1 MAAPL
6 RASSLRYVLSGVA
19 QLILM
24 LSYVTGIGTLLV
36 VYVGWLGSAS
46 GLAQTWVRAAV
57 LSSGAFLA
65 FLLLPVLAKWLL
77 VRRWTPREFPLWGL
91 RYLRFWLV
99 AFLVRANPL
108 AAFVGTPVYNLYLRA
123 LGARI
128 GRGAVILARGIPV
141 ATDLISV
148 GAGTIVRKDAIF
160 SGYRAEAGRIRMAP
174 VRIGRDVV
182 LGEQSVLD
190 IDTAVGDG
198 ARLGHASSLQ
208 SSQAIPAGESWHGS
222 PARPAPADLQPV
234 PPARCGRLRRFLYG
248 LWLVLSAVLLW
259 GPLGLVTLTQIALVL
274 PPVVQLREPT
284 TEAVRDPG
292 FHLVAFGWTAA
303 LFLGSILFGLV
314 TIATIPRLV
323 HRFVRP
329 DEVYPLYGVRYWCH
343 GVVSRATNSTFYTQ
357 LFGDSSA
364 IPHYMRWIGYRFV
377 RPLVQS
383 GSNFG
388 VEVKHESPYL
398 TTIGSGT
405 MVSDGLS
412 IMNADFS
419 NTSFRLREVHLG
431 NRSFFGN
438 EIVFPPGARTGDN
451 CLYATKVRVPTDGP
465 FRENVGLLGSP
476 AFEIPRSVARDA
488 AFEELTTGEEKRRR
502 LRRKNRHNLRTAL
515 LFLGVRLVDAY
526 VGTAVLYTA
535 MDLYPRF
542 GPVVAPAAIVAA
554 LLFTMA
560 FHIIV
565 ERSVTGF
572 RPLTPQFCSLLQ
584 PYFWGHERLWK
595 LSPGS
600 FMSLFNGTPMKG
612 VLWRALGVRI
622 GRRVFDDGCGMP
634 EKSLVTIGDDV
645 TVNAGTVVQAHSLED
660 GAFKSDHIVIGAG
673 ATIGPKAFVHY
684 GVTVAENSVLDA
696 DSFLM
701 KGTETT
707 PASRWRGNPAT
718 EVSSTPAVTATSKPA
733 VSASAAPARIVSH
746 AVPTMRAV
754 PADRGAD
761 TPRARTT
768 RPAAAA
774 SVPRRRPTVPPAN
787 EPAVASAAGRL
798 RHGSMTASRPTTM
811 VPTGP
816 PPTTAQ
822 RIMRPAEQAK
832 PAREVAAPGPAA
844 YVAGRAAGAVRP
856 AGGLFEPSHQRSG
869 FPQTPTGAPHRSP
882 SRRQVRPVPEAPAA
896 QHAGPASQRND
907 GNVEATA
914 RIAGAASGDVGATS
928 VMRREPVDSR
938 AEVARRVTPGPPPSK
953 DWARRVL

>member
-1 MAAPL
+1 M
-6 RASSLRYVLSGVA
+6 
-19 QLILM
+19 
-24 LSYVTGIGTLLV
+24 
-36 VYVGWLGSAS
+36 
-46 GLAQTWVRAAV
+46 
-57 LSSGAFLA
+57 
-65 FLLLPVLAKWLL
+65 
-77 VRRWTPREFPLWGL
+77 
-91 RYLRFWLV
+91 
-99 AFLVRANPL
+99 
-108 AAFVGTPVYNLYLRA
+108 
-123 LGARI
+123 
-128 GRGAVILARGIPV
+128 
-141 ATDLISV
+141 
-148 GAGTIVRKDAIF
+148 
-160 SGYRAEAGRIRMAP
+160 
-174 VRIGRDVV
+174 
-182 LGEQSVLD
+182 
-190 IDTAVGDG
+190 
-198 ARLGHASSLQ
+198 
-208 SSQAIPAGESWHGS
+208 
-222 PARPAPADLQPV
+222 
-234 PPARCGRLRRFLYG
+234 
-248 LWLVLSAVLLW
+248 
-259 GPLGLVTLTQIALVL
+259 
-274 PPVVQLREPT
+274 
-284 TEAVRDPG
+284 
-292 FHLVAFGWTAA
+292 
-303 LFLGSILFGLV
+303 
-314 TIATIPRLV
+314 
-323 HRFVRP
+323 
-329 DEVYPLYGVRYWCH
+329 
-343 GVVSRATNSTFYTQ
+343 
-357 LFGDSSA
+357 
-364 IPHYMRWIGYRFV
+364 
-377 RPLVQS
+377 
-383 GSNFG
+383 
-388 VEVKHESPYL
+388 
-398 TTIGSGT
+398 
-405 MVSDGLS
+405 
-412 IMNADFS
+412 
-419 NTSFRLREVHLG
+419 
-431 NRSFFGN
+431 
-438 EIVFPPGARTGDN
+438 
-451 CLYATKVRVPTDGP
+451 
-465 FRENVGLLGSP
+465 
-476 AFEIPRSVARDA
+476 ARDA

-515 LFLGVRLVDAY
+515 LFLGVRLVDAH
-526 VGTAVLYTA
+526 VGMVVLYTA
-535 MDLYPRF
+535 VDLYPRC
-542 GPVVAPAAIVAA
+542 GPIVAPAAIVAG

-560 FHIIV
+560 FHITV
-565 ERSVTGF
+565 ERSVTCF

-595 LSPGS
+595 LSPGA

-612 VLWRALGVRI
+612 LLWRALGVRI

-684 GVTVAENSVLDA
+684 GVTVGENSVLDA

-733 VSASAAPARIVSH
+733 VSASAAPARIVTH

-816 PPTTAQ
+816 PRTTVQ
-822 RIMRPAEQAK
+822 RIVRPAEQAK

-856 AGGLFEPSHQRSG
+856 AGGLFAPSHQRGG
-869 FPQTPTGAPHRSP
+869 FPQTPMGAPHRSP

-907 GNVEATA
+907 GNVEATV

-938 AEVARRVTPGPPPSK
+938 AEVTRRVTPGPPPST